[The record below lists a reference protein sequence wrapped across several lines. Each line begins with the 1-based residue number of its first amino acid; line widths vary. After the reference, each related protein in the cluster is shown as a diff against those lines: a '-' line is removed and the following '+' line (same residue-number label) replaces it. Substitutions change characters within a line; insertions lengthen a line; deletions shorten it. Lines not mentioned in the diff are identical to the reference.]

1 MVGAWGDWLALGLAA
16 PLIACG
22 IYTDTRHRRIANRL
36 NLLLLVSGL
45 GVQAAVRGLG
55 GLWDGLAAFG
65 LALGAM
71 VFLYAAGAVGA
82 GDAKFMAAIGA
93 WLWPIGC
100 LAAMAAGI
108 LLAGAAGVLSIV
120 RASNRTQYVDN
131 LTLIAHKIV
140 SGRIFDSQIASHEV
154 LNQSR
159 RSMPFGAF
167 LGLGGLGTLTWVAME
182 AGIRS

>member
-1 MVGAWGDWLALGLAA
+1 MAGAWSDWLALSIAT
-16 PLIACG
+16 PLIAYG
-22 IYTDTRHRRIANRL
+22 IYTDAFHRRISNRL

-45 GVQAAVRGLG
+45 CAQAALRGLG
-55 GLWDGLAAFG
+55 GLWDGLASCA

-108 LLAGAAGVLSIV
+108 LLAGGAGVISIA
-120 RASNRTQYVDN
+120 RSSNRAQYVDN
-131 LTLIAHKIV
+131 LTLIAHKLM
-140 SGRIFDSQIASHEV
+140 SGRIFNSQVASHEM

-167 LGLGGLGTLTWVAME
+167 LGLGGLGTLAWVAMN

>member
-1 MVGAWGDWLALGLAA
+1 MAGAWSDWLALGIAT
-16 PLIACG
+16 PLIARG
-22 IYTDTRHRRIANRL
+22 IYTDTFHRRISNRL
-36 NLLLLVSGL
+36 NLLLLTSGL
-45 GVQAAVRGLG
+45 GLQAALRGLG

-93 WLWPIGC
+93 WLWPLGC

-108 LLAGAAGVLSIV
+108 LLAGAAGVISIA

-131 LTLIAHKIV
+131 LTLIAHKIM
-140 SGRIFDSQIASHEV
+140 SGRIFDSQVASHEV

-159 RSMPFGAF
+159 RSMP
-167 LGLGGLGTLTWVAME
+167 LESVQKMKD
-182 AGIRS
+182 